1 MPKRKYSRTGP
12 KSYKRRRTGR
22 RPRTDFSIAKKALN
36 VAKTTRR
43 MVNKTIENKQVSALR
58 PSIFVTSAGYN
69 AAAIPD
75 SIQPTMRQG
84 VEDGSQTVGSSSR
97 IGNSITLMRTAFK
110 FMFDVAATSETYN
123 KFRLIIVESTE
134 GNQVIAPVD
143 CLETPT
149 QPMTSL
155 YTTKT
160 NNNKRYKIWFDKIFE
175 VNRNAHGSKAIEF
188 VKHYGKTGR
197 VVDYSG
203 TPETPTNYNLNI
215 LCFSDSTVAPHPSM
229 EYSLRHTYKDA

>member
-1 MPKRKYSRTGP
+1 MPKRKFSSSTMKNATAYAYR
-12 KSYKRRRTGR
+12 KRRRRVRSTAR
-22 RPRTDFSIAKKALN
+22 KALTM
-36 VAKTTRR
+36 VKEVKK

-58 PSIFVTSAGYN
+58 PSIFVTNAGYN
-69 AAAIPD
+69 AITVGD
-75 SIQPTMRQG
+75 TIQPTMRQG

-97 IGNSITLMRTAFK
+97 IGNSITLMRTQLK
-110 FMFDVAATSETYN
+110 FMFDVASTSETYN
-123 KFRLIIVESTE
+123 KFRLILVESTE
-134 GNQVIAPVD
+134 GNNAIGAADV
-143 CLETPT
+143 LESPT

-160 NNNKRYKIWFDKIFE
+160 NTNKRYKIWLDKVFE
-175 VNRNAHGSKAIEF
+175 VNRNAHGSKYIEF

-203 TPETPTNYNLNI
+203 SPETPTNYNLNI

-229 EYSLRHTYKDA
+229 EYCLRHSYKDA